1 MAKEILPSALWER
14 IAPLLP
20 PPAPKPDGG
29 RPRVP
34 DRDALRGILF
44 VLLTG
49 IRWSDL
55 PKELG
60 CGSGMTCWRR
70 LSEWQA
76 LGVWDGLH
84 RVLLEELNDAGK
96 IDWERAAVDASSIRA
111 KRGAKRSGRTRR
123 TGGKTGRSTT

>member
-29 RPRVP
+29 RPRIP

-84 RVLLEELNDAGK
+84 RALLEELNEAGK
-96 IDWERAAVDASSIRA
+96 IDWGRAAVDASSIPA
-111 KRGAKRSGRTRR
+111 KRGAKRSGRTRQTAGR
-123 TGGKTGRSTT
+123 TERNIT